1 MNVGHKIA
9 QKIGKTPTFIPLRTP
24 PHFSK
29 LRWGGLGFHLQWDM
43 ALFCWWGP
51 HQGRGVVGPWLGGS
65 ISDTIRFLGGAN
77 PKIKKQMLFV
87 GGIQYG
93 GFLKWWLPQLRC
105 MAPFT
110 CICKGKLPT
119 AFAGRW
125 LACPRTPSSGQFC
138 WRAWQ
143 LSLTLKWSVCVK
155 DSCSII
161 QRGYEQMG
169 TTNSQKGYARQMARS
184 HAQCC
189 SGSVALTEAFLMCC
203 DHCRASGGF
212 PWKQSYDLFFRIC
225 GTFFCR
231 PASRPKKLDQWV
243 HLCLG
248 GSDVCYRPMHP
259 PGYASRQQIPRPLC
273 WKNCRTFR
281 QWDPLS
287 HPTSETLL
295 RPLVCLSGA
304 IRGMASRKGWS
315 QRHSVAIWLDAV
327 GWSWRGACELHA
339 NSYLFHHKMKSAP
352 RFLGLSDEHE
362 VAIRAQPGRGTQQLL
377 VFLLKMTI
385 LGRGMGVPPF

>member
-1 MNVGHKIA
+1 MV
-9 QKIGKTPTFIPLRTP
+9 
-24 PHFSK
+24 
-29 LRWGGLGFHLQWDM
+29 W
-43 ALFCWWGP
+43 
-51 HQGRGVVGPWLGGS
+51 WLGGS
-65 ISDTIRFLGGAN
+65 ISDTIRFLGGRF

-87 GGIQYG
+87 GVIQYG
-93 GFLKWWLPQLRC
+93 GFLKWWLPRRNC
-105 MAPFT
+105 A
-110 CICKGKLPT
+110 
-119 AFAGRW
+119 AW
-125 LACPRTPSSGQFC
+125 L
-138 WRAWQ
+138 
-143 LSLTLKWSVCVK
+143 
-155 DSCSII
+155 
-161 QRGYEQMG
+161 
-169 TTNSQKGYARQMARS
+169 RS
-184 HAQCC
+184 HAYARASSLQPLLA
-189 SGSVALTEAFLMCC
+189 GGLPFLMCC

-259 PGYASRQQIPRPLC
+259 PGYASGQQIPQPLC
-273 WKNCRTFR
+273 WKNCRIFR

-327 GWSWRGACELHA
+327 G
-339 NSYLFHHKMKSAP
+339 
-352 RFLGLSDEHE
+352 
-362 VAIRAQPGRGTQQLL
+362 
-377 VFLLKMTI
+377 
-385 LGRGMGVPPF
+385 